1 LIGWQA
7 RIEEMPLLEY
17 ALVGGVLYGIFFSLV
32 AIGLNLVFGVM
43 RMINLAHGQFIMLG
57 GFGAYVLYHDLN
69 LNPAIGIALAIVGAA
84 VIGYPLYYA
93 VVPRLQRSRD
103 PEMLSFVLFF
113 GLAQMIEAV
122 AILVFG
128 TNQRSLPAET
138 LGAGSFGIF
147 GQDFPD
153 SWWVATGVSLVCI
166 LGLYLYLTRTKLGF
180 ATRAIMTNRE
190 EALATGIDVDR
201 VSSIAFIIG
210 LALAAIAGVFVP
222 YLLGSIDPS
231 AGTGLT
237 TSSFA
242 VIIIGSLGRPLGTV
256 VGGLV
261 FGLGSMLMQTYLS
274 SWSNLVPYALL
285 VIIVLVRPAGLF
297 GRAVRQA

>member
-1 LIGWQA
+1 MG
-7 RIEEMPLLEY
+7 LLEY

-32 AIGLNLVFGVM
+32 AVGLNLVFGVM

-57 GFGAYVLYHDLN
+57 GFAAYILYQDFN
-69 LNPAIGIALAIVGAA
+69 LNPMVGIALAIFGAA

-103 PEMLSFVLFF
+103 PEMFSFILFF
-113 GLAQMIEAV
+113 GLAQMIEAI

-128 TNQRSLPAET
+128 ANERSLPAET
-138 LGAGSFGIF
+138 LGGGAIGVF

-153 SWWVATGVSLVCI
+153 SWWVAAGVSIVCM
-166 LGLYLYLTRTKLGF
+166 LGLYLYLTRTRLGF

-201 VSSIAFIIG
+201 VSSLALIIG
-210 LALAAIAGVFVP
+210 LALAGIAGVFVP
-222 YLLGSIDPS
+222 YLLGSIDPDV
-231 AGTGLT
+231 GTDLT

-242 VIIIGSLGRPLGTV
+242 IIIIGSLGRPLGTII
-256 VGGLV
+256 GGLV
-261 FGLGSMLMQTYLS
+261 FGLGSMLMQTYFS

-285 VIIVLVRPAGLF
+285 VLIVLFRPAGLL
-297 GRAVRQA
+297 GRPVRQA

>member
-1 LIGWQA
+1 MA
-7 RIEEMPLLEY
+7 LLEY
-17 ALVGGVLYGIFFSLV
+17 ALVGGVLYGVFFSLV
-32 AIGLNLVFGVM
+32 GIGLNLVFGVM

-57 GFGAYVLYHDLN
+57 GFGAYIIYQDLN
-69 LNPAIGIALAIVGAA
+69 LNPILGMPLAIVGAG

-93 VVPRLQRSRD
+93 AVPRLQRSRD
-103 PEMLSFVLFF
+103 PEMFSFILFF
-113 GLAQMIEAV
+113 GLAQVIEAI
-122 AILVFG
+122 AIFVFG
-128 TNQRSLPAET
+128 SNQRSLPAEA
-138 LGAGSFGIF
+138 LGSGDFGIL
-147 GQDFPD
+147 GQQFPD
-153 SWWVATGVSLVCI
+153 SWWVAAATSSGCI

-180 ATRAIMTNRE
+180 ATRAIMTSRD

-201 VSSIAFIIG
+201 VSMIAFIIG
-210 LALAAIAGVFVP
+210 LALAGIAGVFVP
-222 YLLGSIDPS
+222 FLLGSIDAS
-231 AGTGLT
+231 IGTGLT

-242 VIIIGSLGRPLGTV
+242 IIIIGSLGRPLGTV

-261 FGLGSMLMQTYLS
+261 FGLGTMLMETYYS